1 MFQAP
6 ARLLSTGLA
15 LVFGASMAA
24 ATERA
29 IIVFDA
35 SGSMWGQIDGRSK
48 LEIARESL
56 GEVLQ
61 SVPESQELGLV
72 VYGHR
77 RKGRCDDIQLV
88 VPVGPGNGPD
98 MTASANRLAPR
109 GKTPLSGSV
118 RAAAEALNYTEQRA
132 TVILLTDGLE
142 TCNTDPCAV
151 GTELNEGGA
160 DFTAHVVGFG
170 LTDEQGAQVACL
182 AENTGGKYVP
192 AKDATQ
198 LVAALTETV
207 ITLVSKKAAERVAI
221 RPFLDANLNAV
232 VTLTDGGEQ
241 LGDSAVEWTLARI
254 DAKGKPQDETKS
266 YGSVL
271 VMYQEPGSYRL
282 AAALGDATAEANIE
296 LEFDSLTDVSL
307 NLDAGYISLI
317 GRRNADAHPDRG
329 VLWEVD
335 LPDGRKASRHGATA
349 TFLVPAGNRPV
360 RANLGNAVLEA
371 EVDLAAGQAVERE
384 FIISSGRIVPYALF
398 TEGGPQVGDNVRFD
412 VLSGRPDA
420 SGQRKRFGTNY
431 GDGKDFDLPPG
442 NYLLRATAGKA
453 VGEMP
458 VTVKGNESIEPKV
471 VLNAGTLLIYA
482 PGGNRLDIVDGQ
494 SKSVGTSYGES
505 WQVVLPEGDYLVR
518 VRKKDN
524 TQAQSTAS
532 ITAGESTTITVQ

>member
-35 SGSMWGQIDGRSK
+35 SGSMWGQIDGKSK

-88 VPVGPGNGPD
+88 VPVGPGTGPD
-98 MTASANRLAPR
+98 MSASANRLAPR
-109 GKTPLSGSV
+109 GKTPLSASV
-118 RAAAEALNYTEQRA
+118 RTAAEALNYREQRA

-142 TCNTDPCAV
+142 TCNTDPCAA
-151 GTELNEGGA
+151 GTELSEAGA

-192 AKDATQ
+192 AKDAGE
-198 LVAALTETV
+198 LVAALTETM

-221 RPFLDANLNAV
+221 RPFLDANLKAV

-241 LGDSAVEWTLARI
+241 LGDSAVEWTLARL
-254 DAKGKPQDETKS
+254 DADGKPQDETTS
-266 YGSVL
+266 YGPVL

-282 AAALGDATAEANIE
+282 AAALGDAIAEADIE

-317 GRRNADAHPDRG
+317 GRRSADAHPDRG

-360 RANLGNAVLEA
+360 RANLGDTALEA

-442 NYLLRATAGKA
+442 QYLLRATAGKA
-453 VGEMP
+453 VGELP

-482 PGGNRLDIVDGQ
+482 PGGNRLDIMDGK

-524 TQAQSTAS
+524 TQAQSSAS